1 MSLAPLATSD
11 DIVARLGRDL
21 TPVEAIRVEPLL
33 RDGSALIRRHCRRD
47 FFWHPQGTL
56 KLRGRDSVIKIT
68 QRPCSN
74 VTSVIAIGGGFG
86 LPDVPIV
93 WFSFDGIDKIRIDP
107 GHGIINLPEIW
118 WTSDMYPQ
126 TFNVTL
132 DYGFIDGVP
141 DDVVAVCCNE
151 VIGVLTAPTLAAGMI
166 GETIGPYSY
175 RMERGGGGQLVALSA
190 AGIDALKD
198 FRAENDTVMVDVR

>member
-21 TPVEAIRVEPLL
+21 TPAEAIRVEPLL
-33 RDGSALIRRHCRRD
+33 RDGSALIRRYCRRD

-56 KLRGRDSVIKIT
+56 LCRGRDSVIKIK

-74 VTSVIAIGGGFG
+74 VTAVVAIGGGFG

-132 DYGFIDGVP
+132 DYGYEDGVP
-141 DDVVAVCCNE
+141 DEVIAVCANE
-151 VIGVLTAPTLAAGMI
+151 VIGVLTAPTLASGMI

-175 RMERGGGGQLVALSA
+175 RMERGGGGQLVALTA
-190 AGIDALKD
+190 AGQTALTD
-198 FRAENDTVMVDVR
+198 FRSENDTVMIDVR

>member
-21 TPVEAIRVEPLL
+21 TPAEAIRVEPML
-33 RDGSALIRRHCRRD
+33 RDASALIRRNCRRD
-47 FFWHPQGTL
+47 FLWHPQGTL
-56 KLRGRDSVIKIT
+56 LLRGRDSKIKIT

-74 VTSVIAIGGGFG
+74 VTAVVAIGGGFG

-93 WFSFDGIDKIRIDP
+93 WFSFDGIDTIRIDP

-132 DYGFIDGVP
+132 DFGYIDGIP
-141 DDVVAVCCNE
+141 DEVISVCANE
-151 VIGVLTAPTLAAGMI
+151 VIGVLTAPTQAAGII

-175 RMERGGGGQLVALSA
+175 RMERGGGGQMVALTA
-190 AGIDALKD
+190 AGIAALSD
-198 FRAENDTVMVDVR
+198 FRLENDTVMVDVR